1 MTAGGGIRPGTRPR
15 GAPGSAPAA
24 AARGGRPSACR
35 PVAVVVEHGVP
46 GPALL
51 LLLLLLLPVLLLLL
65 LLLRRADVLRD
76 VGDLAG
82 VGVEAGQV
90 LRAQRQGVEQF
101 GGDLLGAGLDGVAAG
116 FLDEFLEQAD
126 DAAGAAEQV
135 LGHAAAA
142 EHAVA
147 AVQEPELLLDAD
159 KVGGPGGDAVRG
171 AV

>member
-24 AARGGRPSACR
+24 AARGGRPSARR
-35 PVAVVVEHGVP
+35 PVAVLVEHGVP

-51 LLLLLLLPVLLLLL
+51 LLLLLLL
-65 LLLRRADVLRD
+65 LRRGDVLRD

-90 LRAQRQGVEQF
+90 RRAQRQGVEQF

-147 AVQEPELLLDAD
+147 AVQEPELLLA
-159 KVGGPGGDAVRG
+159 
-171 AV
+171 